1 MHLTTIIKN
10 WGYSLIIFFMTLTGF
25 AQMPIFKR
33 YYLADIPGLGWLAEF
48 YVTHSLHYIFAA
60 VFIAVIFY
68 NAIVSLTLK
77 FQTARIGKLKFL
89 KAFSILGLI
98 ITGGLMV
105 FKNHEGAYLSHNII
119 IALDIGHLLCCML
132 FLCVLSFEK
141 IKENKKLLIPPKKT
155 NTSKRI
161 G

>member
-60 VFIAVIFY
+60 VFISIIFY
-68 NAIVSLTLK
+68 SAIASLPPK
-77 FQTARIGKLKFL
+77 FQTVPIGELKFL

-98 ITGGLMV
+98 ITGGFMV
-105 FKNHEGAYLSHNII
+105 FKNLEGAYLSHNII
-119 IALDIGHLLCCML
+119 IALNVGHLLCCML
-132 FLCVLSFEK
+132 FLCVLSYER
-141 IKENKKLLIPPKKT
+141 IRESKKLLMPPKT
-155 NTSKRI
+155 D
-161 G
+161 